1 MANNS
6 SNSNFVS
13 IQSLPQAQIALDTDL
28 LILQTQ
34 NGTQTITFDNFN
46 VVKTDIN
53 GNVVLP
59 AALTGNESIFAT
71 VQSQVVSGAAF
82 YSEGIPGT
90 NRVNNYANRLEIT
103 NGITTSASYAI
114 GSPEYVSLYNLIQ
127 SVSAIGNIYE
137 RWGFA
142 TINGGLS
149 SQLIYL
155 TDIPSD
161 VGTNVKPHHFNLQ
174 PAGLG
179 GPINIVSNRPAL
191 STVPVID
198 NLTYN
203 SSFRTL
209 TFVVN
214 AKQVQNDVNYIY
226 WRLLYFY
233 GFSDAPAN

>member
-13 IQSLPQAQIALDTDL
+13 IQSLPQSQFALGTDL

-34 NGTQTITFDNFN
+34 DGTQTITFDNFN
-46 VVKTDIN
+46 VVKTDLE
-53 GNVVLP
+53 GNVALP
-59 AALTGNESIFAT
+59 AALTGNDSLFSTIQTSILSADSIFSNG
-71 VQSQVVSGAAF
+71 VK
-82 YSEGIPGT
+82 GT
-90 NRVNNYANRLEIT
+90 NRSINYTNRLEVT
-103 NGITTSASYAI
+103 NGVTTSASYAI

-137 RWGFA
+137 RWGYA
-142 TINGGLS
+142 TILGGLS

-155 TDIPSD
+155 TDVPSD
-161 VGTNVKPHHFNLQ
+161 VGSNLKPHHFTLQ

-179 GPINIVSNRPAL
+179 GPLNITTNRPSL

-198 NLTYN
+198 RLTYN
-203 SSFRTL
+203 SSFRNL

-233 GFSDAPAN
+233 GFSDAPGN